1 LLDRR
6 RGGGGRRIEFR
17 QLVVSKLRSLQ
28 RRSLRRVFHL
38 SSRRSR
44 RERGLGE
51 RQYREEGLLRHD
63 AGDAPAGQPQ
73 PPQHLAL
80 QPATPHLP
88 CLLLLRSVCTG
99 AGHHLWPPPGP
110 CSLLVPTGSA
120 LYSAFTATNR
130 AAHRTAAAPW
140 WGACFERASHPKC
153 LPRPSYSWDWLLH
166 FWPGRK

>member
-1 LLDRR
+1 
-6 RGGGGRRIEFR
+6 
-17 QLVVSKLRSLQ
+17 
-28 RRSLRRVFHL
+28 
-38 SSRRSR
+38 
-44 RERGLGE
+44 
-51 RQYREEGLLRHD
+51 LRHD

-130 AAHRTAAAPW
+130 PVLRTAAAPR
-140 WGACFERASHPKC
+140 WGSCFERAADPKC
-153 LPRPSYSWDWLLH
+153 LPCPSHSWDRLLY
-166 FWPGRK
+166 FWPGRKQPLHLPPSPGIWRCGADADVSSLRQCYQLKGVY